1 MRRVAISTDDSSS
14 TDDVSSAARP
24 LMSRRKST
32 FIPPG
37 FANSFSKLEDTAAG
51 VTFQNGYES
60 FSAFQP
66 PKVLRYDAHAVL
78 AELAPWRALL
88 SRTRHATAL
97 RFGDFLWKL
106 GYCTA
111 IALVVASLS
120 GGLLHLVD
128 KGTAEAVAS
137 LNMMVAGGLFFL
149 LAPFVSTATARWWAL
164 RKDGIGA
171 LWGAVD
177 DLATLSAAWFNSKS
191 AADRGARALVL
202 RLGLCSHALL
212 YKQARQEEGD
222 LDDLV
227 TAGLLLPHEAEALR
241 PLNSKPQVIWS
252 WMALFW
258 TKVLSGETATTPI
271 PHAPQNSPLIFGLVT
286 KARGAIGLSLAYIDT
301 QQPFPYVHLL
311 SLITDLA
318 LAVNAVHVGTSAG
331 RTLAM
336 EAHTPLNTV
345 LMVMVQLLR
354 VAAFTLI
361 YQGLLGIGIA
371 LDNPCGDDPTDMPGL
386 AFQVFMKD
394 ECEAFSAGVD
404 AVSSDWWEG
413 LLQPPAAAKTA
424 ATPHTTAKAKVPTF
438 DASVGEWSIARDRG
452 PSVAADE

>member
-1 MRRVAISTDDSSS
+1 M
-14 TDDVSSAARP
+14 
-24 LMSRRKST
+24 
-32 FIPPG
+32 
-37 FANSFSKLEDTAAG
+37 
-51 VTFQNGYES
+51 
-60 FSAFQP
+60 
-66 PKVLRYDAHAVL
+66 
-78 AELAPWRALL
+78 
-88 SRTRHATAL
+88 
-97 RFGDFLWKL
+97 WKL

-120 GGLLHLVD
+120 GGLHLVD

-258 TKVLSGETATTPI
+258 TKVLSGETAVTPV
-271 PHAPQNSPLIFGLVT
+271 PHGPQNSPLIFGLVT

-371 LDNPCGDDPTDMPGL
+371 LDL
-386 AFQVFMKD
+386 
-394 ECEAFSAGVD
+394 S
-404 AVSSDWWEG
+404 
-413 LLQPPAAAKTA
+413 LI
-424 ATPHTTAKAKVPTF
+424 H
-438 DASVGEWSIARDRG
+438 I
-452 PSVAADE
+452 